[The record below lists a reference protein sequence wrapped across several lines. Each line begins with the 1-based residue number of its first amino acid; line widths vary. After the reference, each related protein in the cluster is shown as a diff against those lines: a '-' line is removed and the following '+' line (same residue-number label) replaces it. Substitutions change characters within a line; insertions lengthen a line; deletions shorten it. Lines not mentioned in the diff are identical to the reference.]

1 MAAVPQALRPQQSLV
16 APARGLFDRRF
27 AAGDAVEAGQLAGH
41 LHFCD
46 EPARESMAVYF
57 ETSGRVL
64 AQTNRGR
71 LERGELIALVAV
83 PLDEAVS

>member
-1 MAAVPQALRPQQSLV
+1 
-16 APARGLFDRRF
+16 
-27 AAGDAVEAGQLAGH
+27 
-41 LHFCD
+41 
-46 EPARESMAVYF
+46 MAVYF

-64 AQTNRGR
+64 MQTNRGR